1 MTGALA
7 GLRVAFLAADGVEQV
22 EHETP
27 WRALVDQGALP
38 ELLSFA
44 PGHVQAFTFPEP
56 GAQFVVDRTVNEASV
71 DDYAGLVIPGGTAS
85 PDLLRENPETVDFV
99 RAVHSRDLP
108 VAAICH
114 APWLL
119 IEAGLARGR
128 RLTSWPSIATDI
140 RNAGGDWIDKEVVID
155 RGVITSRGPAD
166 LAAFCE
172 ATITALQGTHR
183 SDRPYAPSQ

>member
-1 MTGALA
+1 MTGALT
-7 GLRVAFLAADGVEQV
+7 GLRVAFLAADGVEQI

-27 WRALVDQGALP
+27 WRALVDQGAQP

-56 GAQFVVDRTVNEASV
+56 GHRFAVDRTVTEATV
-71 DDYAGLVIPGGTAS
+71 DDYTGLVIPGGTAS
-85 PDLLRENPETVDFV
+85 PDLLRASKETVAFV
-99 RAVHSRDLP
+99 RAIHARGLP

-128 RLTSWPSIATDI
+128 RLTSWPTLATDI
-140 RNAGGDWIDKEVVID
+140 RNAGGDWLDEEVVVD

-166 LAAFCE
+166 LSAFCD
-172 ATITALQGTHR
+172 AVITALNGGARVR
-183 SDRPYAPSQ
+183 SPARRPR